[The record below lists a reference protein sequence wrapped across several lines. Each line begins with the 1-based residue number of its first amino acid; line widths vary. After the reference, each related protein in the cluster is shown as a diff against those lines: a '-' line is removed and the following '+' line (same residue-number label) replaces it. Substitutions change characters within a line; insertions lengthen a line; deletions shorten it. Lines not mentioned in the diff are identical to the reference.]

1 LICAKEILIGAAG
14 CIIVTTALSLVLVNM
29 ISASTYSNV
38 VTTGAMGHS
47 MSTNIQ
53 EMCQSAS
60 GMPPHYCDP
69 TYHVMSS
76 VPGIKIDTV
85 EPVSNTEVKVIIK
98 EDNSDT
104 KVSQRLVLVGGSG
117 YLSGATIIED
127 GWDKSI
133 VHLRL
138 DGTGTI
144 YDFGQMHLHLFPYT
158 KD

>member
-1 LICAKEILIGAAG
+1 
-14 CIIVTTALSLVLVNM
+14 M
-29 ISASTYSNV
+29 
-38 VTTGAMGHS
+38 
-47 MSTNIQ
+47 
-53 EMCQSAS
+53 
-60 GMPPHYCDP
+60 
-69 TYHVMSS
+69 
-76 VPGIKIDTV
+76 
-85 EPVSNTEVKVIIK
+85 IIK